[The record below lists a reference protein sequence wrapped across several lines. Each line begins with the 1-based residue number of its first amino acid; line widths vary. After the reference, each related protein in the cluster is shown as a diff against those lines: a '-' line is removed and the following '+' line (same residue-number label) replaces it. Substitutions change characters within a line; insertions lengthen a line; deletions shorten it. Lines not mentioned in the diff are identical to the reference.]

1 VPAAEHIR
9 RIGRQRRVYLIAAAA
24 GLAAFIVAAVLM
36 RTGVLD
42 GFDERVVNLFAGHRR
57 EPFTTIAEV
66 FDFLDTWWLLILL
79 VAAFVGGLWWSG
91 RMVQAV
97 YFGVTMCVALVLNPL
112 LKLAFERVPPGS
124 DQAGVQ
130 TAVYAFPSGHTTSA
144 TAAATALA
152 IIFWPTRWRWPVL
165 VAAVL
170 FPLGMAVSRV
180 YLGAHW
186 PTDVAGGLA
195 LGLTIAMAV
204 RALMPWPTPQ
214 EAAAAQAEPAS
225 TTGTPVAAVT
235 SAAADDG
242 QAGRGIDVVFLDWGN
257 TLMVDNGMREG
268 PMKDWD
274 KVEAEA
280 GAQEA
285 LLRLRARYRIVVA
298 TNATDSPAYFVRL
311 ALARVGL
318 DDSVDEVISSTD
330 VGDHK
335 PNYAFFR
342 AALLQEG
349 ERGIP
354 LDPRRAVMV
363 GDGTTND
370 IAGAQRAGMR
380 TIWYNPTK
388 RRFPD
393 GAQPPDVVIKKLS
406 DLPEA
411 VDRLA
416 GLQPAKRSRKQRKAD
431 ADAAAALAAAAAAR
445 DLRAAT
451 AAEDSAASAAAA
463 VLTTEAPPVD
473 EHATDESAP
482 DETAASSP
490 AAGESAASEGV
501 AAASDAVA
509 ASGDDAQAGETTA
522 AEPDLT
528 PITESAP
535 AEGTHTAQED
545 ATTGADELTET
556 PADPDGR

>member
-24 GLAAFIVAAVLM
+24 GLAAFVVAAVLM

-42 GFDERVVNLFAGHRR
+42 GLDERVVNLFAGHRQ
-57 EPFTTIAEV
+57 EPFTTVAEIY
-66 FDFLDTWWLLILL
+66 DFLDTWWLLILL
-79 VAAFVGGLWWSG
+79 IAAFVGGLWWSG

-97 YFGVTMCVALVLNPL
+97 YFGVTMGVALVLNPL

-124 DQAGVQ
+124 DQAAAE

-144 TAAATALA
+144 TAAAAALA
-152 IIFWPTRWRWPVL
+152 VIFWPTRWRWPVL

-186 PTDVAGGLA
+186 PTDVVGGLA
-195 LGLTIAMAV
+195 LGFTIAMAV

-214 EAAAAQAEPAS
+214 EAAAAQSEPA
-225 TTGTPVAAVT
+225 TDAAPVAAVT
-235 SAAADDG
+235 SAAADG
-242 QAGRGIDVVFLDWGN
+242 GKAGKGIDVVFLDWGN

-274 KVEAEA
+274 TVEAEA

-298 TNATDSPAYFVRL
+298 TNATDSPAQFVRQ

-318 DDSVDEVISSTD
+318 DDSVDSVISSTD

-393 GAQPPDVVIKKLS
+393 GAQPPDAVIKKLS

-416 GLQPAKRSRKQRKAD
+416 GVQPAKRSRKQRKAD
-431 ADAAAALAAAAAAR
+431 ADAAAAVAAAAAAR

-463 VLTTEAPPVD
+463 IPAD
-473 EHATDESAP
+473 
-482 DETAASSP
+482 DETADGEGGAGGESMAGGRGDASGGSIAATESGAVTEGP
-490 AAGESAASEGV
+490 AAVENTVAVEG
-501 AAASDAVA
+501 S
-509 ASGDDAQAGETTA
+509 A
-522 AEPDLT
+522 AEPVVT
-528 PITESAP
+528 PSDEPGPPTGTQAAP
-535 AEGTHTAQED
+535 DTDAATGT
-545 ATTGADELTET
+545 GELTET
-556 PADPDGR
+556 PATPDGR